1 MTPDKFTEIYDAAM
15 ESRHQI
21 FQAICEFKAREGF
34 GFIGGINMCYLRIGN
49 TINYCISLIPQPA
62 ELKTISVDA
71 LPYGTNRD
79 CTAEEIRQATARALA
94 EMRTLTAEGRIAAL
108 KEKIAKIERGEDDCD
123 D

>member
-15 ESRHQI
+15 ESRSQI

-34 GFIGGINMCYLRIGN
+34 GFICGINMCYLRIGN
-49 TINYCISLIPQPA
+49 TINYCITLIPQA
-62 ELKTISVDA
+62 GELDHISVDA
-71 LPYGTNRD
+71 LPYGMNRD

-94 EMRTLTAEGRIAAL
+94 EMRKLTTEGRIAAL